1 MIVICVV
8 NNTKTE
14 YDNSTDSKVI
24 PKY

>member
-8 NNTKTE
+8 NNTKTK
-14 YDNSTDSKVI
+14 DSTDSKVI